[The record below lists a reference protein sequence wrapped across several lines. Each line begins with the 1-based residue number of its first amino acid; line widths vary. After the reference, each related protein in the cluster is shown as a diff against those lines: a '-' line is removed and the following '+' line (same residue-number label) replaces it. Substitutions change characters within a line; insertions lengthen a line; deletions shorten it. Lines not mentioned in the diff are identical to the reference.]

1 MLKRFVVLASLG
13 LAVLMLGTGCSNK
26 TSAQRDSLVNQNKA
40 LADQLAAEKA
50 AREAAEQRANSLANS
65 AVTAAPTEAAPA
77 TPSMDENTTGSE
89 PTLTPGPRSTHTSTV
104 GEITRG
110 HNKLGEDTL
119 TVSSDV
125 LFDLGKASLK
135 PAAKKALDKAAAI
148 LHKEYAGRQIRIEGY
163 TDPTPV
169 RKAGWD
175 DNWDLGA
182 ARARAVMLYLQGKG
196 VKNMYIASFGP
207 TNLKSTKN
215 QALNRRVEIVVVKG
229 SK

>member
-1 MLKRFVVLASLG
+1 MFNRLVVLASVG
-13 LAVLMLGTGCSNK
+13 LAVLTLGTGCSNK
-26 TSAQRDSLVNQNKA
+26 TSAQRDSLVSQNKA

-65 AVTAAPTEAAPA
+65 AVNTAPTEANPAAPA
-77 TPSMDENTTGSE
+77 MDESATPPE
-89 PTLTPGPRSTHTSTV
+89 PNLTPGPRAAHTTTDV
-104 GEITRG
+104 TRG
-110 HNKLGEDTL
+110 HNRLGEDTL

-135 PAAKKALDKAAAI
+135 PAAKRALDKAAGI

-169 RKAGWD
+169 KKAGWD

-207 TNLKSTKN
+207 TNLKSTRN